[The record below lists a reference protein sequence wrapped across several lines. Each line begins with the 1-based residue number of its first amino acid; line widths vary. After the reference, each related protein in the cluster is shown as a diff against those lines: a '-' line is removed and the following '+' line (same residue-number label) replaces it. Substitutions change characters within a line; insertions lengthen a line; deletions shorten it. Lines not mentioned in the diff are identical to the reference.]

1 MKLKIKINI
10 RIETLKF
17 KIKLEI
23 NKLLTVKNLK
33 TYKIKMKN
41 NKISNGTLR
50 RMNITD
56 ELLFMQ

>member
-41 NKISNGTLR
+41 NNISNETLKR
-50 RMNITD
+50 IKITD
-56 ELLFMQ
+56 ELLFKQ